1 MRILV
6 ADDHEMVRRGLRSLL
21 QAHLGW
27 VVCAE
32 CASGREAVERTAE
45 LLPDVAVLDV
55 TMPELDGIEA
65 ARQIRRDRP
74 SVATVIFSVHDTE
87 QMVREVLLAGAC
99 GYVAKSTSPQ
109 DLVSAVDAAHRRL
122 PLFLARSFD
131 CVLRK
136 LASDAAS
143 RPEGGELFLLS
154 GREREIV
161 QLLADGQSNKEVATL
176 LGIGL
181 KTVEAHRAKIMRKI
195 RVGSAAGLVRYA
207 IRNGLVEA

>member
-1 MRILV
+1 MRILL

-21 QAHLGW
+21 QAHPGW

-32 CASGREAVERTAE
+32 CANGREAVERSAE
-45 LLPDVAVLDV
+45 LLPDVAVLDI
-55 TMPELDGIEA
+55 TMPELNGIDA

-74 SVATVIFSVHDTE
+74 SIATVIFSVHDTE
-87 QMVREVLLAGAC
+87 RMVREVLLAGAC

-122 PLFLARSFD
+122 PLFLVRSFD

-136 LASDAAS
+136 VAGDAAS
-143 RPEGGELFLLS
+143 WPEDELSVLS
-154 GREREIV
+154 RREREIV
-161 QLLADGQSNKEVATL
+161 QLLAEGQSNKEVSAL
-176 LGIGL
+176 LGIGV

-195 RVGSAAGLVRYA
+195 RVASAAGLVRYA
-207 IRNGLVEA
+207 IRNGLVQA

>member
-21 QAHLGW
+21 QARPGW

-32 CASGREAVERTAE
+32 CANGREAVQRSAE

-55 TMPELDGIEA
+55 TMPELNGIEA
-65 ARQIRRDRP
+65 ARRIRRDRP
-74 SVATVIFSVHDTE
+74 SIATVIFSVHDTE

-109 DLVSAVDAAHRRL
+109 DVVSAVDAAHRRL
-122 PLFLARSFD
+122 PVFLASSFD
-131 CVLRK
+131 CVLRR
-136 LASDAAS
+136 LAGEAS
-143 RPEGGELFLLS
+143 AWPEGELSVLS
-154 GREREIV
+154 RREREIV
-161 QLLADGQSNKEVATL
+161 QLLAEGQSNKEVSTR
-176 LGIGL
+176 LGICL

-195 RVGSAAGLVRYA
+195 RVESAAGLVRYA
-207 IRNGLVEA
+207 IRNRLVEA

>member
-21 QAHLGW
+21 QARPGW

-32 CASGREAVERTAE
+32 CANGREAVQRSAE

-55 TMPELDGIEA
+55 TMPELSGIEA
-65 ARQIRRDRP
+65 ARRIRRERP
-74 SVATVIFSVHDTE
+74 SVAIVIYSVHDTE
-87 QMVREVLLAGAC
+87 QMVREVLLAGAY

-109 DLVSAVDAAHRRL
+109 DVVSAVDAAHRRL
-122 PLFLARSFD
+122 PVFLASSFD
-131 CVLRK
+131 GVLRR
-136 LASDAAS
+136 LAGEAS
-143 RPEGGELFLLS
+143 AWPEGELSVLS
-154 GREREIV
+154 RREREIV
-161 QLLADGQSNKEVATL
+161 QLLAEGQSNKEVSSR

-181 KTVEAHRAKIMRKI
+181 KTVESHRAKIMRKT

-207 IRNGLVEA
+207 IRNSLVEA

>member
-1 MRILV
+1 MRILL

-21 QAHLGW
+21 QAHPGW

-32 CASGREAVERTAE
+32 CANGREAVERSAE

-55 TMPELDGIEA
+55 TMPELNGIDA

-74 SVATVIFSVHDTE
+74 SIATVIFSVHDTE
-87 QMVREVLLAGAC
+87 QMVREVLLAGAW
-99 GYVAKSTSPQ
+99 GYVAKSTSPE
-109 DLVSAVDAAHRRL
+109 DVVLAVDAAHRRL

-136 LASDAAS
+136 LAGDAAS
-143 RPEGGELFLLS
+143 WPEGGLSLLS

-161 QLLADGQSNKEVATL
+161 QLLADGQSNRQVATL

-195 RVGSAAGLVRYA
+195 RVESAAGLVRYA

>member
-21 QAHLGW
+21 QAHPGW

-32 CASGREAVERTAE
+32 CANGREAVQRSAE
-45 LLPDVAVLDV
+45 VVPDVAVLDV

-65 ARQIRRDRP
+65 ARRIRRDRP

-87 QMVREVLLAGAC
+87 QMVRQVLLAGAC
-99 GYVAKSTSPQ
+99 GYVAKSTSPR
-109 DLVSAVDAAHRRL
+109 DVVSAVDAAHRHL
-122 PLFLARSFD
+122 PVFLASSFD

-136 LASDAAS
+136 LAGEAS
-143 RPEGGELFLLS
+143 AWPEGELSVLS
-154 GREREIV
+154 RREREIV
-161 QLLADGQSNKEVATL
+161 QLLAEDQSNKEVSTT
-176 LGIGL
+176 LGIAL

-195 RVGSAAGLVRYA
+195 RVESAAGLVRYA
-207 IRNGLVEA
+207 IRNHLVEA

>member
-1 MRILV
+1 MRILL
-6 ADDHEMVRRGLRSLL
+6 ADDHEMVRRGLRSVL
-21 QAHLGW
+21 QAHPGW

-32 CASGREAVERTAE
+32 CANGREAVERSAE
-45 LLPDVAVLDV
+45 LLPDVAVLDI
-55 TMPELDGIEA
+55 TMPELNGIDA

-74 SVATVIFSVHDTE
+74 SIATVIFSVHDTE
-87 QMVREVLLAGAC
+87 RMVREVLLAGAC

-122 PLFLARSFD
+122 PLFLVRSFD

-136 LASDAAS
+136 MAEDAAS
-143 RPEGGELFLLS
+143 WPEGELSVLS
-154 GREREIV
+154 RREREIV
-161 QLLADGQSNKEVATL
+161 QLLAEGQSNKEVSAL

-195 RVGSAAGLVRYA
+195 RVASAAGLVRYA
-207 IRNGLVEA
+207 IRNGLVQA

>member
-1 MRILV
+1 MRILL

-21 QAHLGW
+21 EAHPGW

-32 CASGREAVERTAE
+32 CANGREAVERSAE

-55 TMPELDGIEA
+55 TMPELNGIDA

-74 SVATVIFSVHDTE
+74 SIATVIFSVHDTE

-109 DLVSAVDAAHRRL
+109 DVVSAVDAAHRRL

-136 LASDAAS
+136 LARDAVS
-143 RPEGGELFLLS
+143 RPEGELSLLS

-161 QLLADGQSNKEVATL
+161 QLLADGQSNRQVATL

-195 RVGSAAGLVRYA
+195 RVESAAGLVRYA

>member
-1 MRILV
+1 MRILL

-21 QAHLGW
+21 EAHPGW

-32 CASGREAVERTAE
+32 CANGREAVERSAE

-55 TMPELDGIEA
+55 TMPELNGIDA

-74 SVATVIFSVHDTE
+74 SIATVIFSVHDTE

-109 DLVSAVDAAHRRL
+109 DVVSAVDAAHRRL

-136 LASDAAS
+136 LARDAVS
-143 RPEGGELFLLS
+143 RPEGELSLLS

-176 LGIGL
+176 LCIGL

-195 RVGSAAGLVRYA
+195 RVESAAGLVRYA

>member
-1 MRILV
+1 MRILL

-21 QAHLGW
+21 QAHPGW

-32 CASGREAVERTAE
+32 CANGREAVERSAE
-45 LLPDVAVLDV
+45 LLPDVAVLDI
-55 TMPELDGIEA
+55 TMPELNGIDA

-74 SVATVIFSVHDTE
+74 SIATVIFSVHDTE
-87 QMVREVLLAGAC
+87 RMVREVLLAGAC

-122 PLFLARSFD
+122 PLFLVRSFD

-136 LASDAAS
+136 LAGDAAS
-143 RPEGGELFLLS
+143 WPEGELSLLS
-154 GREREIV
+154 RREREIV
-161 QLLADGQSNKEVATL
+161 QLLAEGQSNKEVSAL

-195 RVGSAAGLVRYA
+195 RVASAAGLVRYA
-207 IRNGLVEA
+207 IRNGLVQA

>member
-21 QAHLGW
+21 QARPGW

-32 CASGREAVERTAE
+32 CANGREAVQRSAE

-55 TMPELDGIEA
+55 TMPELNGIEA
-65 ARQIRRDRP
+65 ARRIRRDRP
-74 SVATVIFSVHDTE
+74 SIATVIFSVHDTE

-109 DLVSAVDAAHRRL
+109 DVVSAVDAAHRRL
-122 PLFLARSFD
+122 PVFLASSFD
-131 CVLRK
+131 CVLRR
-136 LASDAAS
+136 LAGEARAW
-143 RPEGGELFLLS
+143 PEGELSVLS
-154 GREREIV
+154 RREREIV
-161 QLLADGQSNKEVATL
+161 QLLAEGQSNKEVSTR
-176 LGIGL
+176 LGICL

-195 RVGSAAGLVRYA
+195 RVESAAGLVRYA
-207 IRNGLVEA
+207 IRNRLVEA

>member
-1 MRILV
+1 MRILL

-21 QAHLGW
+21 QAHPGW

-32 CASGREAVERTAE
+32 CANGREAVERSAE

-55 TMPELDGIEA
+55 TMPELNGIDA

-74 SVATVIFSVHDTE
+74 SIATVIFSVHDTE
-87 QMVREVLLAGAC
+87 QMVREVLLAGAW

-109 DLVSAVDAAHRRL
+109 DLVLAVDAAHRRL

-136 LASDAAS
+136 LAGDAAS
-143 RPEGGELFLLS
+143 WPEGELSLLS

-161 QLLADGQSNKEVATL
+161 QLLADGQSNRQVATL

-195 RVGSAAGLVRYA
+195 RVESAAGLVRYA